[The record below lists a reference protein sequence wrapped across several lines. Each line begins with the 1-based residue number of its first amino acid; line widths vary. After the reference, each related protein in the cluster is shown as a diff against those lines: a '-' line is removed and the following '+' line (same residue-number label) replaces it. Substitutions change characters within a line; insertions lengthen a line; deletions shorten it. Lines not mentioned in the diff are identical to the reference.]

1 MDVKEEHK
9 PLLENLGLKDE
20 DFERFDG
27 KFVRY
32 EYDEQKGVRIY
43 DPYNAT
49 SYNEYIGIDGWSAW
63 SVENDT
69 FMSDILKKT
78 HEQIQMTSTD
88 RPKANEEEIR
98 EALRKKFGKEK
109 SAEAQSVEKQGVK
122 NPVLWAGFFT
132 QS

>member
-9 PLLENLGLKDE
+9 PLLKSLGLRDE

-43 DPYNAT
+43 DPYYETA
-49 SYNEYIGIDGWSAW
+49 YDEYIGINGWSAW
-63 SVENDT
+63 SSENDT

-78 HEQIQMTSTD
+78 HEQIQMTITD
-88 RPKANEEEIR
+88 QPKTSEADIR
-98 EALRKKFGKEK
+98 EALEKKFGKKKASEDPSTEIK
-109 SAEAQSVEKQGVK
+109 
-122 NPVLWAGFFT
+122 
-132 QS
+132 